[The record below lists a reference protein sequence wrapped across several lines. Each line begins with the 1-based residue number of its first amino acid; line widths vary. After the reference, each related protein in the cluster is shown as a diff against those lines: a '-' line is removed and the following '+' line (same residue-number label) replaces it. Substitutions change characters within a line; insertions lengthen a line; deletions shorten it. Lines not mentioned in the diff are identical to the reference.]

1 MFDNQRDESDE
12 DDDDDDDQETDS
24 DCGGVVVGLLPP
36 QRKVGQSQIW
46 RIRWN
51 MTKRNRNNL

>member
-1 MFDNQRDESDE
+1 MFDNQRGESDE

-46 RIRWN
+46 QYYG
-51 MTKRNRNNL
+51 MAHSLEHD

>member
-46 RIRWN
+46 QYYG
-51 MTKRNRNNL
+51 MAHSLEHD